1 MDTGKMNTSVTK
13 INNMNFDNHWKG
25 TAYETQSE
33 QLTNTMNDLNKCIN
47 DVNDFNKILEKRTEY
62 EEVCARIMALYKAIA
77 GCSADHDD
85 PDSHCNCGAYYNE
98 IAALEKKR
106 EAIRNEIIGLLG
118 KFAGI
123 DPEILPPADLSK
135 AAQGILTFEEQ
146 LELIEQYSRMPAGNI
161 AKNLEGK
168 VDENG
173 VLIEDGAAYIQERID
188 SIKSQYTGTERN
200 YYVAMEVIEI
210 SLLAGVRSP
219 YEHNGTTGD
228 TIYTHNPVST
238 EWLSKGIDCNAYV
251 SMVIYDDESTEKWL
265 RVEQYKYAGTSV
277 DTYEEAQPGDIF
289 ANGGHVGIIMAN
301 DPVSKQLIINHASGQ
316 DPDMKYEVISYDT
329 LEQRGNV
336 IRRVDRNY
344 VTPEVQEYLDKNQN

>member
-1 MDTGKMNTSVTK
+1 MDTSKMNTSVTK
-13 INNMNFDNHWKG
+13 INNMGFDNHWKG

-33 QLTNTMNDLNKCIN
+33 QLSNTMTDLNKCIN
-47 DVNDFNKILEKRTEY
+47 DVNDFNIILDKREKYDDICTQITQLYQAIQSCKDDHDSEDCSCSCAANAAKIAELEKQRQ
-62 EEVCARIMALYKAIA
+62 AL
-77 GCSADHDD
+77 
-85 PDSHCNCGAYYNE
+85 
-98 IAALEKKR
+98 
-106 EAIRNEIIGLLG
+106 RNEIIGLLG
-118 KFAGI
+118 KFVGI
-123 DPEILPPADLSK
+123 DPEILPPADLSM
-135 AAQGILTFEEQ
+135 AAKGILTFEEQ
-146 LELIEQYSRMPAGNI
+146 LKLVEQYSKMPSGNI

-173 VLIEDGAAYIQERID
+173 VLIEDGYAYIQERID

-219 YEHNGTTGD
+219 YEHHGTTGD

-251 SMVIYDDESTEKWL
+251 SMVIYDDESIEKWL
-265 RVEQYKYAGTSV
+265 RVDQYTSAGTRV
-277 DTYEEAQPGDIF
+277 PTYEEAQPGDIF

-301 DPVSKQLIINHASGQ
+301 NPETKQLIINHASGK
-316 DPDMKYEVISYDT
+316 DPDMKYEVVSYQT
-329 LEQRGNV
+329 LKDRGNV

-344 VTPEVQEYLDKNQN
+344 VTPEVQEYLEKNQG